1 MTAAGGPAPGPSP
14 FLCAA
19 RDTGRWLDRL
29 ADRIAGLKG
38 FRRLAL
44 ACLAGAVSALAQ
56 PPFGFLPALFI
67 ALPVLV
73 FLIDGASRR
82 TGRAARLKS
91 AAAAGW
97 AYGFGAFL
105 AGLWWVG
112 AAFLVDAEAYGWIM
126 PAAVTGLPAGLG
138 LFPALAAAGAVLLWR
153 PGAVRVGVLA
163 ACLAGTEWLRG
174 HVATGF
180 PWNDLGYAL
189 TSGPWLMQNASLVG
203 VSGLGLVAAL
213 AGAAPAA
220 AFGRFSRRPSG
231 LGFVAAMALV
241 LAAMAT
247 FGAVR
252 LMGAA
257 PADVPDIRLRLVQPA
272 IDQSQKW
279 RPEQR
284 WQIFDTL
291 LRLTRGEGGDSVPFD
306 GTTIVVW
313 PETATPFLFANS
325 AIALAEAAKALPK
338 GGVLIAGSVVAEE
351 AATAAGDEA
360 PVRYFNSALVI
371 DRSGTVIGRDDKVH
385 LVPFGEYLPL
395 EPVLARF
402 GLAAL
407 AEMMPGGFTAGTA
420 RQKMAVP
427 GAPPFSVLICY
438 EAIFPGEVIGPA
450 GRPEWLLNLTNDA
463 WFGDTPGPV
472 QHFHQAR
479 ARAVEQGLPMVRAA
493 NTGISAIV
501 DGYGRIRAS
510 LGLMQQGTVD
520 GPLPVALAPT
530 PYARLGDGPFLLG
543 LLGCLIWRGAC
554 RRTGQFY
561 VTD

>member
-1 MTAAGGPAPGPSP
+1 MAAEGGAGRAPSP
-14 FLCAA
+14 FLCGA
-19 RDTGRWLDRL
+19 RGTARGLDRL
-29 ADRIAGLKG
+29 AARLAALTGL
-38 FRRLAL
+38 RRLGAAFAGGALCAL
-44 ACLAGAVSALAQ
+44 AM
-56 PPFGFLPALFI
+56 PPFGFFPALLVS
-67 ALPVLV
+67 LPVLV
-73 FLIDGASRR
+73 FLIDGASRLPSR
-82 TGRAARLKS
+82 GARLKS

-97 AYGFGAFL
+97 AWGFGAFL
-105 AGLWWVG
+105 AGLWWIG
-112 AAFLVDAEAYGWIM
+112 AAFLVDAEAYGWVM
-126 PAAVTGLPAGLG
+126 PAAVAGLPAGLG
-138 LFPALAAAGAVLLWR
+138 LFPALASAAAVLMWR
-153 PGAVRVGVLA
+153 RGTVRIAVLA
-163 ACLAGTEWLRG
+163 ACLAGSEWLRG

-189 TSGPWLMQNASLVG
+189 TSGPLLMQSASAIG

-220 AFGRFSRRPSG
+220 AFGPLGRRPGG

-241 LAAMAT
+241 LAGLAV

-252 LMGAA
+252 LMGAT
-257 PADVPDIRLRLVQPA
+257 PQDVPGVRLRLVQPA

-291 LRLTRGEGGDSVPFD
+291 LRLTRGSDGDSVPFD
-306 GTTIVVW
+306 GTTVVVW
-313 PETATPFLFANS
+313 PETATPFLFAGS
-325 AIALAEAAKALPK
+325 DIALREAAAALPK
-338 GGVLIAGSVVAEE
+338 GGVLVAGTVVADE
-351 AATAAGDEA
+351 AAGTDPDAP
-360 PVRYFNSALVI
+360 PVRYYNSALVL
-371 DRSGTVIGRDDKVH
+371 DSSGTVIGRDDKIH

-395 EPVLARF
+395 EPLLGRL
-402 GLAAL
+402 GLSAL
-407 AEMMPGGFTAGTA
+407 AEMMPGGFTAGTQRRKLTVA
-420 RQKMAVP
+420 DV
-427 GAPPFSVLICY
+427 PPFSVLICY
-438 EAIFPGEVIGPA
+438 EAIFADEVIGPA
-450 GRPEWLLNLTNDA
+450 GRPAWLLNLTNDA

-501 DGYGRIRAS
+501 DSYGRVRAS

-530 PYARLGDGPFLLG
+530 IYARFGELPFALG
-543 LLGCLIWRGAC
+543 LIGCLVWRASS
-554 RRTGQFY
+554 RRGDQLY